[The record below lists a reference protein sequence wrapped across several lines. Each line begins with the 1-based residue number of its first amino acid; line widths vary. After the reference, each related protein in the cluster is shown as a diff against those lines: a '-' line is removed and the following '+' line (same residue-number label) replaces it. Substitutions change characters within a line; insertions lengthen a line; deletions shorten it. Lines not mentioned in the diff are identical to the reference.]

1 MPSLDSG
8 ADENK
13 AKGNMWALDQA
24 LDKPMD
30 DEAGRLRDMHGERVS
45 RFIFIFF
52 LILRF
57 AHYSQLVIVCSFGR
71 KVTTLCNISVALNL
85 HCLLGSLIAHC
96 SSIGFQFS
104 LGGNVTFL
112 S

>member
-1 MPSLDSG
+1 LIVAPPLRSTGGLLSMPSLDSG

-45 RFIFIFF
+45 RFIFIFIF
-52 LILRF
+52 DF
-57 AHYSQLVIVCSFGR
+57 AICPLFP
-71 KVTTLCNISVALNL
+71 
-85 HCLLGSLIAHC
+85 
-96 SSIGFQFS
+96 IGYC
-104 LGGNVTFL
+104 V
-112 S
+112 